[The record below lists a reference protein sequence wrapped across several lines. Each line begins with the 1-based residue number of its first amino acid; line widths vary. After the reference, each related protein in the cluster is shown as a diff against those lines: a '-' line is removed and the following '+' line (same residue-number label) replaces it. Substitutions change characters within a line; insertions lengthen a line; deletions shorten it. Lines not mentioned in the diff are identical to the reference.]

1 MNSVTKY
8 KIVKP
13 LNCRATGSIGD
24 NYSAQSVSTVY
35 EMKSISGLSST
46 SIGDNFAFFIF

>member
-13 LNCRATGSIGD
+13 LNCKETGRIRD
-24 NYSAQSVSTVY
+24 NYSAQSVTTVY
-35 EMKSISGLSST
+35 EM
-46 SIGDNFAFFIF
+46 